1 MVNHRIL
8 ESMQARKLALALSAV
23 ALATATAPAHAIEIK
38 VSTEALERT
47 LNKQLFT
54 DNGRYYLRGKPG
66 AACFAYAEDPKV
78 SLNGDRV
85 VVHIKAHARLGT
97 SLHGACLG
105 VGLNTEADVSV
116 VPVAEGE
123 SIGFRDARIEHLSE
137 SRELNF
143 FLEPFLSRK
152 LPQQMKVNAAD
163 LLRQLLS
170 QSTETTGYQ
179 ILLDDLKIHSMQV
192 QGPTL
197 AVDFDGNLSVR

>member
-1 MVNHRIL
+1 MIL
-8 ESMQARKLALALSAV
+8 LSALV
-23 ALATATAPAHAIEIK
+23 ALATPAQALEIK
-38 VSTEALERT
+38 VSSQALERT

-66 AACFAYAEDPKV
+66 AACYAYAEDPQV
-78 SLNGDRV
+78 TLNGDRI

-97 SLHGACLG
+97 TLHGACLG
-105 VGLNTEADVSV
+105 VALNTEADVSV
-116 VPVAEGE
+116 VPQAEGE

-152 LPQQMKVNAAD
+152 LPQQMKVNAAE

-170 QSTETTGYQ
+170 QSAQTTGYQ
-179 ILLDDLKIHSMQV
+179 ILLDNLKIHSMQV
-192 QGPTL
+192 QGPAL